1 MGNKW
6 DKFGDARELEIP
18 RGGKSLVYGNILHS
32 LTKNYKIHW
41 KIRK

>member
-18 RGGKSLVYGNILHS
+18 RGESLVYGNILHS
-32 LTKNYKIHW
+32 LTKNYKIHK
-41 KIRK
+41 KIK